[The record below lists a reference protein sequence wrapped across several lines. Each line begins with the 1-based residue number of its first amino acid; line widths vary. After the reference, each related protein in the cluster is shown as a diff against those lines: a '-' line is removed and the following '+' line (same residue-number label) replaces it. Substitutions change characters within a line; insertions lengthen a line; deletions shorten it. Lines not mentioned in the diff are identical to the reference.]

1 MANLKR
7 LALVNNQMGMPM
19 MVLLLFHTD
28 LICRFGDNDL
38 IFMFTFRRT
47 DNIEHG

>member
-1 MANLKR
+1 
-7 LALVNNQMGMPM
+7 MGMPM

-47 DNIEHG
+47 DNRAWIDFESIYIVASYL